1 MDTVIEHLLN
11 NPAEASMVV
20 SVLLLTVRFVL
31 YPFLLWLTAASQ
43 TTQAAIQS
51 ASDDQKRNDAIV
63 HRSLDIMAQN
73 TTAIRESNST
83 LNETLGEIKTLL
95 KNQNTELGVIRT
107 TTESHRREFQSVDL
121 NTRLKHIETN
131 LSDIRRG
138 VLYVYR
144 DVKKQ
149 QKQSTMKEKETA

>member
-1 MDTVIEHLLN
+1 MDTVIEQLLN
-11 NPAEASMVV
+11 NPAETSMVL

-31 YPFLLWLTAASQ
+31 YPFLMWLTAASQ
-43 TTQAAIQS
+43 TTQVAIQS

-73 TTAIRESNST
+73 TTAIRESNSV

-138 VLYVYR
+138 VLFIYR
-144 DVKKQ
+144 DVQ
-149 QKQSTMKEKETA
+149 NKQSTMKEKETA